1 MVVHVC
7 TYKQRAATI
16 IINHGFE
23 GKGNA
28 TRSLRQDYASSRDEF
43 LYISA
48 GRYRGM
54 SNFWIK
60 IPNFMEGDEGQAW
73 RERFAV

>member
-1 MVVHVC
+1 MYVHI
-7 TYKQRAATI
+7 KQRAATI
-16 IINHGFE
+16 IINHDFE

-28 TRSLRQDYASSRDEF
+28 TKSLRQDYASSRDEF
-43 LYISA
+43 LYLSA

-54 SNFWIK
+54 SNCLEK
-60 IPNFMEGDEGQAW
+60 KNPNFMEGDEGQAW